1 MVSKK
6 QALLSGWQGMP
17 SAGGL
22 QNPGG
27 GNHRPGDSAEACPGM
42 QSTWGF
48 PGP

>member
-6 QALLSGWQGMP
+6 RALLSGWQGMP

-27 GNHRPGDSAEACPGM
+27 EPPSRILS
-42 QSTWGF
+42 
-48 PGP
+48 